1 MMSAKMATLGLIIT
15 IFWNI
20 GDDVIFTFN
29 DVNNKILSRDSIYIE
44 DVFMWPKFG
53 NCIISIREVIT
64 TSVLWGFDH
73 KGWSWFKFNNLGLA
87 LGANL
92 KFYTSVTKGSKLKVT
107 KCWGL
112 ILTFVEVPGEKLVG
126 GLFGPHPPSW
136 IGLIGLSNC
145 CTTITLPKQCHQ
157 YFVAEYFLMCLGMC
171 Q

>member
-92 KFYTSVTKGSKLKVT
+92 KFYTSVTKGSKLKSQN
-107 KCWGL
+107 
-112 ILTFVEVPGEKLVG
+112 VG
-126 GLFGPHPPSW
+126 
-136 IGLIGLSNC
+136 
-145 CTTITLPKQCHQ
+145 
-157 YFVAEYFLMCLGMC
+157 A
-171 Q
+171 